1 MPIDVSTVARLD
13 VGDNADSGRRATDVG
28 VVAYPQ
34 SGVDIVACRH
44 QIRVAGG
51 TQQWRMGRYEVA
63 IVAGEWGLGR
73 WSFGGS
79 VRMAAHNCRDLGA
92 WWVAAVKLRR
102 WMVIVA

>member
-51 TQQWRMGRYEVA
+51 TQQ
-63 IVAGEWGLGR
+63 
-73 WSFGGS
+73 
-79 VRMAAHNCRDLGA
+79 
-92 WWVAAVKLRR
+92 
-102 WMVIVA
+102 